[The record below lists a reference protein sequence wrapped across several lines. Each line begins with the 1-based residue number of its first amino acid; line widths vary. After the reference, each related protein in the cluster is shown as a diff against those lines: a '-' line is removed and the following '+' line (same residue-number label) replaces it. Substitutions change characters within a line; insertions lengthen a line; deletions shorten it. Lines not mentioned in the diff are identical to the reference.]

1 MRRKSSSVSLAIF
14 CSFVVEKL
22 SLGKDLKVRAACIY
36 ERCGFRYFRTDF
48 FAPDGN
54 DTTEEF
60 SPTQAVVFNSLD
72 FFMTLYQGYLFI
84 FFQIFFLY

>member
-1 MRRKSSSVSLAIF
+1 MFYYSCLQVYFILTLSAYLLLSIF
-14 CSFVVEKL
+14 CFL
-22 SLGKDLKVRAACIY
+22 SGH
-36 ERCGFRYFRTDF
+36 FRTDF